1 VSARWLKAAIVAVV
15 LVLAVAMI
23 LFAHGIDTADTRV
36 LKCSTPNDSRTFTP
50 VCP

>member
-1 VSARWLKAAIVAVV
+1 MLKVAIAVVV
-15 LVLAVAMI
+15 LVLAAAMI
-23 LFAHGIDTADTRV
+23 LFARGIDSGDTSV